1 MYHMSVSR
9 FVFILSLVYTCIYK
23 QKESGDTMSANVYS
37 VQSLLVGTNYHS
49 RTLQGEI
56 VSAEPHP
63 KAVWYQDCDTY
74 LVEVEPNSG
83 YNNWGKRTYRTVAVK
98 RS

>member
-1 MYHMSVSR
+1 
-9 FVFILSLVYTCIYK
+9 
-23 QKESGDTMSANVYS
+23 MSANIYN
-37 VQSLLVGTNYHS
+37 VQSLLVGTNYYS
-49 RTLQGEI
+49 NTLQGEI